1 MYKRH
6 QNFLLRNHPYRR
18 MKKTFNGSLEDGIVT
33 RPHNGEEIYN
43 QVKNIDIVFRKLQK
57 KKTTEKNIWTK

>member
-1 MYKRH
+1 
-6 QNFLLRNHPYRR
+6 